1 MAFTSTTLK
10 AAIESYLQTAETTF
24 VANENNIILQAEDRI
39 SKAVILPAARNYAP
53 INLTSGS
60 TVADLPSDF
69 LAPFEV
75 RISNANTFT
84 PCDYVDVS
92 LMREAFPNPL
102 MVGVPR
108 WYSMFS
114 NDQFIFAP
122 TPTTGLTA
130 WVHYFYKPES
140 ITTAGTSWLGT
151 HAENCLLYGCL
162 SEAYLFLKGEPDL
175 QKLYED
181 KFQAALA
188 DLKKLGEGLDMGDA
202 ARMGEVRVS
211 KGATGAPVS
220 G

>member
-10 AAIESYLQTAETTF
+10 AALESYLQTTETDF
-24 VANENNIILQAEDRI
+24 VANENNIILQTEDRI

-75 RISNANTFT
+75 RISDSNTFT

-92 LMREAFPNPL
+92 LIREAFPNPL

-114 NDQFIFAP
+114 SEQLIFGP

-130 WVHYFYKPES
+130 WVHYFYKPAS
-140 ITTAGTSWLGT
+140 ITVAGTSWLGT

-162 SEAYLFLKGEPDL
+162 SEAYLFLKGEADL
-175 QKLYED
+175 QALYET

-188 DLKKLGEGLDMGDA
+188 DLRKLGEGLDMGDA
-202 ARMGEVRVS
+202 YRMGEIRAPRGS
-211 KGATGAPVS
+211 TGAPVS